1 MRDSRNISHF
11 LLIYNIFH
19 TFKTKV
25 KSIDLHNK
33 SILISR
39 TDSIG
44 DVVLTL
50 PACIWLKQQFPTC
63 TINFLAS
70 AYTEPVI
77 SCFQEVDRIIRWDEL
92 KEKSEEEQIQEIQ
105 KLNLEA
111 CVHIFPRKEIA
122 KLVKKAGVPNR
133 IGTSHRSFHWFT
145 CNIRLNFTRKNSNF
159 HEAQLN
165 FELIRPFGI
174 ETLPALEEISSWC
187 NASFER
193 PDEQIPEPFAA
204 IKNAVILHP
213 KSQGS
218 ALEWPIEKY
227 LELAE
232 KLLAKG
238 ETVIFSGTEKE
249 GLLFRELI
257 PKHEN
262 CRDATGKM
270 SLTAFIAFIAQSK
283 SLVACS
289 TGPLH
294 IAGISGIQAIGLFS
308 SRRPIHPGRWK
319 ALGKKVQILE
329 NDPDCSSCKKGEK
342 CSCLAQISVEGV
354 FHLIS

>member
-1 MRDSRNISHF
+1 M
-11 LLIYNIFH
+11 
-19 TFKTKV
+19 KT
-25 KSIDLHNK
+25 IDLHNK

-50 PACIWLKQQFPTC
+50 PVCIWLKQKFPTC
-63 TINFLAS
+63 RVYFLAS

-77 SCFQEVDRIIRWDEL
+77 SCFPEVDSIIRWDEL
-92 KEKSEEEQIQEIQ
+92 KEKSEEEQIWAIQ
-105 KLNLEA
+105 KLSLEA

-122 KLVKKAGVPNR
+122 RLVKKAGVPYR

-145 CNIRLNFTRKNSNF
+145 CNIRPNFTRKHSDF
-159 HEAQLN
+159 HESQLN
-165 FELIRPFGI
+165 FELMRPLGI
-174 ETLPALEEISSWC
+174 EKLPSLEEISGWC
-187 NASFER
+187 NASFQI
-193 PDEQIPEPFAA
+193 PSEQIPEPFAG

-227 LELAE
+227 VLLAE
-232 KLLAKG
+232 KLLEKG
-238 ETVIFSGTEKE
+238 ETVVFSGTEKE

-257 PKHEN
+257 PTHKN
-262 CRDATGKM
+262 CFDATGKM
-270 SLTAFIAFIAQSK
+270 SLRAFIAFIAQSK
-283 SLVACS
+283 TLVACS

-294 IAGISGIQAIGLFS
+294 IAGISGIGAIGLFS

-319 ALGKKVQILE
+319 ALGQKVQILE
-329 NDPDCSSCKKGEK
+329 NDPGCSSCKKGEK
-342 CSCLAQISVEGV
+342 CSCLAQISVDRV
-354 FHLIS
+354 LHLIP